1 MIAIARQRQGSDGV
15 KRILAAIGMLAI
27 GVVIL
32 GVAAI
37 AFAFYEGDKL
47 DREATAY
54 SMDAV
59 VAITGRWDIE
69 ALRTR
74 AAPPLASAMAKEQG
88 ARVFAWLA
96 TLGPLQDRPECQ
108 GSATVY
114 AGTGRA
120 STGNGG
126 LGNAG
131 TGTPGTGNASA
142 GNASAGNASAGGSR
156 TTADM
161 TCTAHYRAGPAT
173 ILLALIRK
181 GGVWFIAGFHVTS
194 PELLP
199 QFPTQKA

>member
-1 MIAIARQRQGSDGV
+1 
-15 KRILAAIGMLAI
+15 MLAV

-108 GSATVY
+108 GNATVY

-126 LGNAG
+126 TGTPGAGNAG
-131 TGTPGTGNASA
+131 TGTPGTGNR
-142 GNASAGNASAGGSR
+142 GAGGSR

-199 QFPTQKA
+199 QSPTQKA